1 MQCWLCSSKTQV
13 LLLLWQ
19 LTILCFGLLWFG
31 FGRFF
36 SVCVFCFVLTP
47 ERLQWITFAQC
58 VALSLLLFCNK
69 TAFEDRNHC
78 AAWTFKQGM
87 TYFLASMLSATS
99 FLLPRATKRDLGR
112 EVLGNL
118 SWGGVATSSFYLLLF
133 LLKAQG
139 EHFPLLKALL
149 LHQESSFHFWLLR
162 LNRHYI
168 IKGTNMQIK
177 CVSFLI
183 CQHLVVVGTIK
194 FTFWAMLFLVCHL
207 DKVVGK
213 GKWN

>member
-19 LTILCFGLLWFG
+19 LFCVLVFCGLGLVG
-31 FGRFF
+31 FC
-36 SVCVFCFVLTP
+36 VCVFCFVLTP
-47 ERLQWITFAQC
+47 ERRQWITFAQC

-69 TAFEDRNHC
+69 TAFEDRNRC

-87 TYFLASMLSATS
+87 TYFLASMLPATS

-118 SWGGVATSSFYLLLF
+118 SWGGIATSSFYLLLF

-139 EHFPLLKALL
+139 EHFPLLKPCFYTKNPL
-149 LHQESSFHFWLLR
+149 FWLLR

-168 IKGTNMQIK
+168 IKWINMQIK

-183 CQHLVVVGTIK
+183 RQHLVVVGTVK